1 MTERRAT
8 ITLSWRPGM
17 PTRREDD
24 YREVTHFQ
32 PVNCPRPAS
41 AVQEQRAIES
51 RLINWSRWT
60 TAPMHS
66 RVASSQTGAICDRLR
81 RAALGDQDS
90 SDERR
95 KIDENDALL
104 IERNLWKLRGTQ
116 RSLLRMHYV
125 NNWRWPVILRML
137 RQKVRKAHFDIL
149 LANAQEAIEYEIDN
163 TKRAR

>member
-17 PTRREDD
+17 PTRRHDD
-24 YREVTHFQ
+24 FVETAADV
-32 PVNCPRPAS
+32 RPILVEPPEAPDR
-41 AVQEQRAIES
+41 RAIES

-81 RAALGDQDS
+81 RAALGDQDC

-163 TKRAR
+163 KRKANP